1 MALNE
6 GAKAAQPP
14 KGLCRNGMKSVDG
27 GRSRESFGL
36 MRADTRSRG
45 NRGRPIDT
53 IADQVAQQDVDQ
65 RATLSRAA
73 AGHDVR
79 NQLHAGLGQRFGD
92 LDHGIVAALH
102 RVDLLLDDG
111 GLGGTDRF
119 HLGSFGLADSTDNGS
134 VSFGVDRLGLGL
146 AFGAFHGSLGVEL
159 LDGHLALGVDH
170 IESRRAL
177 IDNARLCVV
186 DTNLPQAVLDHLL
199 ATFDRPDLF
208 LDPVSGVKAL
218 KVKDR
223 IGRFHTIKPNRM
235 EAEVLAGISI
245 RDDADLRA
253 AAGIL
258 HARGVRRIFISMG
271 GDGVFVS
278 ADGMSRRVP
287 NLVSKVVNA
296 SGAGDAFMAGLAYAY
311 FRDLPPEEAAR
322 AALAASAI
330 AMAGVPTIN
339 PRMSEA
345 ELRLY
350 LQGEGR

>member
-1 MALNE
+1 MSIQRTGPYAVVIGGSNIDITGFPSGTLIPRDSNPGTVRFSPGGVGRNIAENMARL
-6 GAKAAQPP
+6 GVRTRLISVV
-14 KGLCRNGMKSVDG
+14 GDDVHGRRIMK
-27 GRSRESFGL
+27 E
-36 MRADTRSRG
+36 
-45 NRGRPIDT
+45 
-53 IADQVAQQDVDQ
+53 
-65 RATLSRAA
+65 AA
-73 AGHDVR
+73 AIGLDMNDSVILRDVPTSIYLCVLDESNDMAVAI
-79 NQLHAGLGQRFGD
+79 NQMES
-92 LDHGIVAALH
+92 I
-102 RVDLLLDDG
+102 
-111 GLGGTDRF
+111 
-119 HLGSFGLADSTDNGS
+119 
-134 VSFGVDRLGLGL
+134 
-146 AFGAFHGSLGVEL
+146 E
-159 LDGHLALGVDH
+159 ALGVDH

-177 IDNARLCVV
+177 IENARLCVV
-186 DTNLPQAVLDHLL
+186 DTNLPQVVLDHLL
-199 ATFDRPDLF
+199 ATYDRPDFF